1 MEMKQSPLKT
11 QLDILWRPH
20 PLLPASDCE
29 LRQQTWK
36 PGQTIREVLL
46 ANGVDPHQPIVIVLD
61 DRLLTV
67 EEWDT
72 ISPQPGQIINVKAEV
87 EGGGG
92 GGGSNALQVVAMV
105 ALVVVAIAI
114 QQYELVP
121 AIMGMSAGTASAMA
135 AGVLLVAGSAV
146 ISSVFAA
153 QTPAMSMGE
162 TSGQYASASPT
173 YSLSGGQ
180 NRTRPYESMP
190 VIMGVHRH
198 IPDNAAKP
206 FTEYHGE
213 DQYLY
218 QVFHLGLST
227 TDKSDWRI
235 GTNPISNYTNWNWT
249 YADSAGR
256 INDFPGN
263 VDSTPGAVLE
273 NSAGW
278 IVRSTSPDTY
288 RIGIDIEGT
297 MYYANNGGGLDA
309 TSVQL
314 RVQYKPSNSPTWIE
328 PSQITTSGSGFV
340 SGSYQP
346 YYVKITR
353 FRRWFGGSHA
363 ETTEISKSEYDS
375 ARSGELFFYDEE
387 GNVAYVSIYDY
398 EQRWRFV
405 AGSGGTII
413 VSGASQAPR
422 RASLFIDVP
431 IGSYDVRVI
440 RDTGDTTDARLQN
453 KTNWSTLR
461 SYQADR
467 ANYNG
472 QSRIG
477 LSIKASEQLNGTI
490 QQLSYMAE
498 SYASY
503 WNGSAWTFEKT
514 SNPAHWFM
522 DFARGR
528 FDSNGNLLYGLG
540 MSESQIDLAGLNA
553 WATFCASEGLSFN
566 AVLDRNLTA
575 ADLLTAIA
583 RCGFGSPSWASG
595 RLGVVWDGRNATAVA
610 AFGMSNIIRGSFEVS
625 YITEQ
630 LAEEII
636 VRFTNPAKDW
646 TQDEVRTT
654 VPGITNP
661 TRTSTVDL
669 MGCTNASMAGKF
681 ANYLAAQQYYR
692 RRRVKWE
699 CDFEGFVCQRGDV
712 VLLSHDLTQWGY
724 SGRLVQTENNVL
736 TLDRAVPRS
745 GGVEYLMIKR
755 PDGTMTTYS
764 VTAGTGE
771 SDTVT
776 LTGAAPSLQADM
788 LAMDHVWFFS
798 PLATPGKKVKILNV
812 QPVSES
818 RVQVVATDE
827 DPKFYAAWDGSFQT
841 STSQTL
847 LAPSTP
853 VISNLKIS
861 ERLTVIGTGQ
871 IVTRITFSWQQKTSQ
886 LERIELRYRI
896 NAGAWQTASVYSNQS
911 FDVDFDGYGLVEA
924 TAVPI
929 NGPFIGAKLS
939 ASAQVYGKTLPPEN
953 VQGFTIDALATRF
966 TLSWNSVSDVDLDGY
981 QIRWINGN
989 SRDWGQAAPIHD
1001 GLIVTSP
1008 YVSVVRPAGFGTLM
1022 IKAVDTSG
1030 NYSVT
1035 PAAIVLDLGDAPV
1048 DNVVEI
1054 INLGGRGYTGWVVN
1068 GAVSGGQVLANE
1080 VGTMWNVNEDA
1091 NMWTFDSASMWRSAT
1106 YAAMV
1111 YTDEFHT
1118 PPGCVGSQLTLPAS
1132 VTAGSWQ
1139 IQYRLVDATRMWSND
1154 GAAMWNA
1161 NSGVPMF
1168 VTGSTPQWSA
1178 DSSQLMWNAD
1188 SNSDMWTFQT
1198 PLMAWPGAV
1207 TATDDTYQIRISTS
1221 FGGTR
1226 GAISSLKAS
1235 FDVPDIE
1242 EVLNDINVTPAGIR
1256 LPITK
1261 DYFAIRA
1268 VNLQLQSGTTAAFSV
1283 KVLDKDPALGPMV
1296 QCYDVSGNPIA
1307 GLIDARIKGF

>member
-1 MEMKQSPLKT
+1 MEMMQSHVKQ
-11 QLDILWRPH
+11 QLDVIYRPH
-20 PLLPASDCE
+20 PLLPVADCQ
-29 LRQQTWK
+29 RSTQTWQ
-36 PGQTIREVLL
+36 PGQTIREILL
-46 ANGVDPHQPIVIVLD
+46 ANGVDPHQPIIVILD

-67 EEWDT
+67 DEWKT
-72 ISPQPGQIINVKAEV
+72 VCPLPGQIINVKAQV
-87 EGGGG
+87 SDGNGG
-92 GGGSNALQVVAMV
+92 GGGSNAVQIVAMI
-105 ALVVVAIAI
+105 ALVVIAVAAP
-114 QQYELVP
+114 YLAP
-121 AIMGMSAGTASAMA
+121 ASWGALA
-135 AGVLLVAGSAV
+135 AGGGLSMTGALMTAGIMIAGSYV
-146 ISSVFAA
+146 INSVFAA
-153 QTPAMSMGE
+153 NIPATDMGLNG
-162 TSGQYASASPT
+162 TNGQYSSASST
-173 YSLSGGQ
+173 YSLTGGQ
-180 NRTRPYESMP
+180 NRTRQYESM
-190 VIMGVHRH
+190 VVLMGTHRH
-198 IPDNAAKP
+198 VPDNGAKP

-218 QVFHLGLST
+218 QIFHLGLST
-227 TDKSDWRI
+227 VDRSDWRI
-235 GTNPISNYTNWNWT
+235 GTNPMSNYTDYSWSYN
-249 YADSAGR
+249 DSNGR

-263 VDSTPGAVLE
+263 VDSAQGAVLE

-278 IVRSTSPDTY
+278 ITRTTSSNTY

-297 MYYANNGGGLDA
+297 LYYANNGGGLDG

-314 RVQYKPSNSPTWIE
+314 RVQYCE
-328 PSQITTSGSGFV
+328 SGSGAWREPSYISISGAGFAAGHYENYSV
-340 SGSYQP
+340 WVESGDWGWTEGWVTDEWGSSYWGSY
-346 YYVKITR
+346 YGWIDTSHWEGRTR
-353 FRRWFGGSHA
+353 FV
-363 ETTEISKSEYDS
+363 
-375 ARSGELFFYDEE
+375 
-387 GNVAYVSIYDY
+387 N
-398 EQRWRFV
+398 
-405 AGSGGTII
+405 GSGGVVII
-413 VSGASQAPR
+413 SGASQSPR
-422 RASLFIDVP
+422 RATLFIDVP
-431 IGSYDVRVI
+431 TGTYDVRVI
-440 RDTGDTTDARLQN
+440 RETGDSTDARLQN

-461 SYQADR
+461 SYQTDP
-467 ANYNG
+467 ANYVG
-472 QSRIG
+472 QNRIG
-477 LSIKASEQLNGTI
+477 LTIRASEQLNGTVS
-490 QQLSYMAE
+490 QLSYLGSA
-498 SYASY
+498 YAYY
-503 WNGSAWTFEKT
+503 WNGSAWVWGKT
-514 SNPAHWFM
+514 SNPAHWMM
-522 DFARGR
+522 DFAKGR
-528 FDSNGNLLYGLG
+528 RDTNGRLLYGIGLADN
-540 MSESQIDLAGLNA
+540 QIDLAGLA
-553 WATFCASEGLSFN
+553 VWANFCANEGLSFN
-566 AVLDRNLTA
+566 AVLDRNQTA
-575 ADLLTAIA
+575 ADVITAIA
-583 RCGFGSPSWASG
+583 RCGFASPTWATG
-595 RLGVVWDGRNATAVA
+595 KLGAVWDARNATPVA

-636 VRFTNPAKDW
+636 VRYVNPAKDW
-646 TQDEVRTT
+646 TQDEVRVT
-654 VPGITNP
+654 VPGVSTP

-669 MGCTNASMAGKF
+669 FGCANTSMAGKF

-692 RRRVKWE
+692 KRRVKWE

-724 SGRLVQTENNVL
+724 SGRLVETNNNVL

-745 GGVEYLMIKR
+745 GGVEYLMIKK

-771 SDTVT
+771 SDTLT
-776 LTGAAPSLQADM
+776 LTGGAPSLQADM

-798 PLATPGKKVKILNV
+798 PLATPGKKVKILSV
-812 QPVSES
+812 SPVSDT

-827 DPKFYAAWDGSFQT
+827 DSQFYAAWDGTFQT
-841 STSQTL
+841 SPNYTL

-853 VISNLKIS
+853 IISNLQIS

-886 LERIELRYRI
+886 LERVELRYRI
-896 NAGAWQTASVYSNQS
+896 NQGAWQTASVYSNQS

-929 NGPFIGAKLS
+929 NGLFIGAKLS
-939 ASAQVYGKTLPPEN
+939 TSAQVYGKTLPPEN

-989 SRDWGQAAPIHD
+989 SRDWGQASPIHD

-1035 PAAIVLDLGDAPV
+1035 PAAIVLDLGDSPV

-1054 INLGGRGYTGWVVN
+1054 IDLGGRGYTGWVVN
-1068 GAVSGGQVLANE
+1068 GAVTGGQVLANE

-1118 PPGCVGSQLTLPAS
+1118 PPGCVGAQLTLPAS

-1154 GAAMWNA
+1154 AASMWNA
-1161 NSGVPMF
+1161 NSGAPMF
-1168 VTGSTPQWSA
+1168 VTGSTPQWST
-1178 DSSQLMWNAD
+1178 DSSQLMWGSDANA
-1188 SNSDMWTFQT
+1188 DMWTFQT

-1207 TATDDTYQIRISTS
+1207 TASDDTYQIRISTS

-1226 GAISSLKAS
+1226 GTISALKAS

-1242 EVLNDINVTPAGIR
+1242 EVLDDISVTAAGIR

-1268 VNLQLQSGTTAAFSV
+1268 VNLQLQAGTTAAFSA
-1283 KVLDKDPALGPMV
+1283 KVLDKDPALGPLV
-1296 QCYDVSGNPIA
+1296 QCYDISGNPVS